1 MRYVYD
7 VFSGVQQTT
16 IGSSFVERNVTVESS
31 EYKLRLW
38 DTAGQERFDALTGF
52 YARGA
57 RAVIICY
64 DMTDRETFDK
74 ITTRWL
80 KKVEDD
86 VESGQCH
93 LCIVGTKKDLV
104 QAEPSRARVTP
115 QDIEDLKVM
124 TAEKAGPHVVD
135 FFETSAKDNT
145 DVAAIFLKI
154 AARFHAQENPTA
166 ASEGAMTLGQGGAT
180 PKAKGG
186 AASGRSAGARRGG
199 GSGLSRVRI

>member
-1 MRYVYD
+1 M
-7 VFSGVQQTT
+7 SG
-16 IGSSFVERNVTVESS
+16 R
-31 EYKLRLW
+31 
-38 DTAGQERFDALTGF
+38 
-52 YARGA
+52 
-57 RAVIICY
+57 
-64 DMTDRETFDK
+64 FDK

-145 DVAAIFLKI
+145 DVAGALPSHTNPRAPAPVGTCTQVGSPH
-154 AARFHAQENPTA
+154 AAVPCGASAREARLCPT
-166 ASEGAMTLGQGGAT
+166 SDIGCVFG
-180 PKAKGG
+180 
-186 AASGRSAGARRGG
+186 
-199 GSGLSRVRI
+199 